1 MLSPTNNIVS
11 AAWLNQQLFNT
22 TDTTDTTRSASIVVL
37 DASMF
42 MPDVPRD
49 PLQEFIEIR
58 IPNARFFDFNHKI
71 AAPNTDLP
79 HMLPSAALFTT
90 EVAKLGINNNS
101 HVVIYDSQ
109 GMFSAPR
116 GWWMFKAMGHDN
128 VSVLDG
134 GLPAWIAAGYATQTG
149 IPAVN
154 AMGDF
159 DAEYRPDWVID
170 ADTLCQKL
178 DDTNLQI
185 IDARPTARFL
195 ATVKE
200 PRVGLRSGHMPNAK
214 SLPFGELVA
223 NGHFLPVAELKH
235 KFDAVSSDD
244 QQLIFSCGSG
254 VTACILALA
263 AQVSGRDNVTVYDG
277 SWTEWGAN
285 EKYPV
290 VK

>member
-1 MLSPTNNIVS
+1 MISPVNNIVS
-11 AAWLNQQLFNT
+11 AAWLNQQLSDAT
-22 TDTTDTTRSASIVVL
+22 LAASIVVL
-37 DASMF
+37 DASAF

-49 PLQEFIEIR
+49 PQQEFIDIR
-58 IPNARFFDFNHKI
+58 IPTARFFDFNHQI
-71 AAPNTDLP
+71 AAPNTYLP
-79 HMLPSAALFTT
+79 HMLPSADLFTT
-90 EVAKLGINNNS
+90 EVAKLGVNNSS

-134 GLPAWIAAGYATQTG
+134 GLPAWLAASYATQTG
-149 IPAVN
+149 APQVSLV
-154 AMGDF
+154 GDF
-159 DAEYRPDWVID
+159 CAKFRSNWVID

-214 SLPFGELVA
+214 SLPFGELLM
-223 NGHFLPVAELKH
+223 NGHFLPVAQLKQ
-235 KFDAVSSDD
+235 KFDALSTNE
-244 QQLIFSCGSG
+244 QRLIFSCGSG

>member
-1 MLSPTNNIVS
+1 MISPVNNIVS
-11 AAWLNQQLFNT
+11 AAWLNQQLSDAT
-22 TDTTDTTRSASIVVL
+22 LAASIVVL
-37 DASMF
+37 DASAF

-49 PLQEFIEIR
+49 PQQEFIDIR
-58 IPNARFFDFNHKI
+58 IPTARFFDFNHQI

-79 HMLPSAALFTT
+79 HMLPSADLFTT
-90 EVAKLGINNNS
+90 EVAKLGVNNSS

-109 GMFSAPR
+109 GMFSAAR

-134 GLPAWIAAGYATQTG
+134 GLPAWLAASYATQTG
-149 IPAVN
+149 APQVSLV
-154 AMGDF
+154 GDF
-159 DAEYRPDWVID
+159 CAKFRSDWVID

-214 SLPFGELVA
+214 SLPFGELLM
-223 NGHFLPVAELKH
+223 NGYFLPVVQLKQ
-235 KFDAVSSDD
+235 KFDALSTNE
-244 QQLIFSCGSG
+244 QRLIFSCGSG

>member
-1 MLSPTNNIVS
+1 MISPVNNIVS
-11 AAWLNQQLFNT
+11 AAWLNQQLSDAT
-22 TDTTDTTRSASIVVL
+22 LAASIVVL
-37 DASMF
+37 DASAF

-49 PLQEFIEIR
+49 PQQEFIDIR
-58 IPNARFFDFNHKI
+58 IPTARFFDFNHQI

-79 HMLPSAALFTT
+79 HMLPSADLFTT
-90 EVAKLGINNNS
+90 EVAKLGVNNSS

-134 GLPAWIAAGYATQTG
+134 GLPAWLAAAGYATQAG
-149 IPAVN
+149 APQVSLV
-154 AMGDF
+154 GDF
-159 DAEYRPDWVID
+159 CAKFRSNWVID

-214 SLPFGELVA
+214 SLPFGELLM
-223 NGHFLPVAELKH
+223 NGHFLPVAQLKQ
-235 KFDAVSSDD
+235 KFDALSTNE
-244 QQLIFSCGSG
+244 QRLIFSCGSG

>member
-1 MLSPTNNIVS
+1 MISPANNIVS
-11 AAWLNQQLFNT
+11 AAWLNQQLS
-22 TDTTDTTRSASIVVL
+22 DAVLAASIVVL
-37 DASMF
+37 DASAF

-49 PLQEFIEIR
+49 PKQEFIDVR
-58 IPNARFFDFNHKI
+58 IPTAQFFDFNHQI

-79 HMLPSAALFTT
+79 HMLPPADLFTA
-90 EVAKLGINNNS
+90 EVATLGVNNTS

-134 GLPAWIAAGYATQTG
+134 GLPAWLAAGYATQTG
-149 IPAVN
+149 EPVAIEN
-154 AMGDF
+154 GDF
-159 DAEYRPDWVID
+159 CAKFRPNWVID

-178 DDTNLQI
+178 DDKQVQI
-185 IDARPTARFL
+185 IDARPSARFF

-200 PRVGLRSGHMPNAK
+200 PRAGIRSGHMPNAK
-214 SLPFGELVA
+214 NLPFGNVLV
-223 NGHFLPVAELKH
+223 NGYFLATEQLKQQ
-235 KFDAVSSDD
+235 FDALSNN
-244 QQLIFSCGSG
+244 QQRLIFSCGSG

-263 AQVSGRDNVTVYDG
+263 AQQAGRDNVTVYDG

-285 EKYPV
+285 DNYPV

>member
-22 TDTTDTTRSASIVVL
+22 SDPTISASIVVL

-49 PLQEFIEIR
+49 PQQEFIDIR
-58 IPNARFFDFNHKI
+58 IPTARFFDFNHQI

-79 HMLPSAALFTT
+79 HMLPSADLFTT
-90 EVAKLGINNNS
+90 EVAKLGVNNSS

-134 GLPAWIAAGYATQTG
+134 GLPAWLAAGYVTQTG
-149 IPAVN
+149 VPQVSSV
-154 AMGDF
+154 GDF
-159 DAEYRPDWVID
+159 CANFRSNWVIN

-178 DDTNLQI
+178 DDTNIQI

-214 SLPFGELVA
+214 SLPFGELLM
-223 NGHFLPVAELKH
+223 NGHFLPVEQLKQ
-235 KFDAVSSDD
+235 KFDVLSIND
-244 QQLIFSCGSG
+244 QRLIFSCGSG

-263 AQVSGRDNVTVYDG
+263 AQASGRDNITVYDG

>member
-1 MLSPTNNIVS
+1 MISPANNIVS
-11 AAWLNQQLFNT
+11 ASWLNQQLS
-22 TDTTDTTRSASIVVL
+22 DAVLAASIVVL
-37 DASMF
+37 DASAF

-49 PLQEFIEIR
+49 PKQEFIDVR
-58 IPNARFFDFNHKI
+58 IPTARFFDFNHQI

-79 HMLPSAALFTT
+79 HMLPPADLFTA
-90 EVAKLGINNNS
+90 EVAKLGVNNSS

-134 GLPAWIAAGYATQTG
+134 GLPAWLAAGYATQTG
-149 IPAVN
+149 EPA
-154 AMGDF
+154 AIERGDF
-159 DAEYRPDWVID
+159 CAKFCPNWVID

-178 DDTNLQI
+178 DDKQIQI
-185 IDARPTARFL
+185 IDARPSARFL

-200 PRVGLRSGHMPNAK
+200 PRAGIRSGHMPNAK
-214 SLPFGELVA
+214 NLPFGNLLV
-223 NGHFLPVAELKH
+223 NGHFLATEQLKQQ
-235 KFDAVSSDD
+235 FDALSND
-244 QQLIFSCGSG
+244 QQRLIFSCGSG

-263 AQVSGRDNVTVYDG
+263 AQQVGRDNVTVYDG

-285 EKYPV
+285 ENYPV